1 MGRITR
7 IGIDTIRRSPSL
19 FFFEETPAGG
29 GDRKDVILNEVKDLS
44 FQSLD
49 SSKDLS
55 FQSLD
60 SSSLRSSE

>member
-49 SSKDLS
+49 SS
-55 FQSLD
+55 
-60 SSSLRSSE
+60 SLRSSE